1 MHTLSRQLASSRG
14 IDKLLEIA
22 VKHIA
27 EVFDSQ
33 VVALLPNV
41 QGKLLVRAGSRAD
54 FTMDAKEQ
62 SVAQWVYDLGKMA
75 GLGTQTL
82 PFVDAVYVPLLGS
95 KGPVGALRVRPND
108 PQRLIIPDQ
117 LRLLEAFASQ
127 TALALEVD
135 RLQEEAR
142 KAQVQIESER
152 LRNSLLSL
160 VSHDLRTPLAAII
173 GSVSGLIELGTI
185 LDPTVSR
192 ELLQNIYS
200 EAERLSRLVNN
211 LLQATRL
218 EAGIELRKELCALEE
233 VVEVALRRL
242 AESLNQRPVVTDVPA
257 NLPMVPMD
265 GILLE
270 QVMLNLLDN
279 ALRYTPA
286 GTPIE
291 VSASLQNGS
300 VLVAV
305 ADRGPGLLPE
315 DLNKVFEKFYR
326 GQDRSEQS
334 GAGLGL
340 AICRGIVEAHGG
352 RIWAEN
358 HPGGGA
364 LFRFTLPLE
373 AQELPSS
380 DASLTETGS
389 VAAAFSSCKA
399 ERSTG

>member
-1 MHTLSRQLASSRG
+1 
-14 IDKLLEIA
+14 
-22 VKHIA
+22 
-27 EVFDSQ
+27 
-33 VVALLPNV
+33 
-41 QGKLLVRAGSRAD
+41 
-54 FTMDAKEQ
+54 
-62 SVAQWVYDLGKMA
+62 
-75 GLGTQTL
+75 
-82 PFVDAVYVPLLGS
+82 
-95 KGPVGALRVRPND
+95 VRPND